1 MTQLWPH
8 QVRICQAI
16 NDRVEWNGHRLLIA
30 APTGAGKSRCMFE
43 TCETHCHLPIVIYT
57 HRRMLLDQLG
67 RNLTD
72 AGFEFGVRASG
83 HDTDLERP
91 LQLAMIQT
99 EQSRKKVRG
108 LHESK
113 LVIIDEAHTMKA
125 EVASQIVKE
134 HKEQG
139 ATIVGFTATPVDLG
153 HMYDE
158 LITGAYN
165 SELRQCGAHLP
176 CYHYAPDSI
185 DTSQMRRAK
194 TGEYLEGD
202 VIKAI
207 MTPTIF
213 GRVFEH
219 WQMLN
224 PQALPTILFAP
235 GVPHSLWF
243 AQQFYEAGVNAAH
256 IDATSIWV
264 DGKTKN
270 NTDKNR
276 ENLLNDIS
284 SNKIKIICN
293 RFVMREGVDICEL
306 YHAIFATAF
315 GSIQSYLQAGG
326 RILRNH
332 PSLSHVIV
340 QDHGNNV
347 IHHGSLNAD
356 RQWQLGDTAEKLFA
370 LRAERLREQR
380 EEEPIICTQC
390 FGIRASGPRCP
401 ICGHVENRRI
411 RRVIQT
417 DGSLKLVEGNYYKPF
432 RIDHKKNAA
441 ERWRDMYYRGLN
453 SNMTF
458 RQCRGLYAKESGD
471 YTYPSLMLPLMPINP
486 DDMVKR
492 VRDVAKGDLR

>member
-1 MTQLWPH
+1 MNLWPH
-8 QVRICQAI
+8 QSRICQSI
-16 NDRVEWNGHRLLIA
+16 DDRIDWQGHRLAIA
-30 APTGAGKSRCMFE
+30 APTGAGKSRCMFV
-43 TCETHCHLPIVIYT
+43 TCERHSDRSIVIYT
-57 HRRMLLDQLG
+57 HRRMLLDQLA

-72 AGFEFGVRASG
+72 AGFEFGVRAAG
-83 HDTDLERP
+83 HDTNLERP

-99 EQSRKKVRG
+99 EQARKKSRG
-108 LHESK
+108 LHSAQ

-125 EVASQIVKE
+125 EVATQIVNE
-134 HKEQG
+134 HKNQG
-139 ATIVGFTATPVDLG
+139 ALVVGFTATPVDLG

-165 SELRQCGAHLP
+165 SELRKCGAHLP
-176 CYHYAPDSI
+176 CYHYVPDTI
-185 DTSQMRRAK
+185 DTSQIRKSK

-213 GRVFEH
+213 GRVYDH

-224 PQALPTILFAP
+224 PDQKPTILFAP
-235 GVPHSLWF
+235 GVPHSRWF
-243 AQQFYEAGVNAAH
+243 AEEFTNRGVRAAH
-256 IDATSIWV
+256 IDAESIWI
-264 DGKTKN
+264 DGKTKT
-270 NTDKNR
+270 NTEKNR
-276 ENLLNDIS
+276 GKILEEISTGDI
-284 SNKIKIICN
+284 KVTCN
-293 RFVMREGVDICEL
+293 RFVLREGVDRPEW

-332 PSLSHVIV
+332 PSLSHVIL

-347 IHHGSLNAD
+347 LNHGSLNAD
-356 RQWQLGDTAEKLFA
+356 RQWDLGDTNEKIFA
-370 LRAERLREQR
+370 LRAERMRENR

-401 ICGHVENRRI
+401 ICGHIESKRV

-417 DGSLKLVEGNYYKPF
+417 DGTLKLIEGKYFKPF
-432 RIDHKKNAA
+432 RIDNKKDAA
-441 ERWRDMYYRGLN
+441 QRWKEMYFRGRN

-471 YTYPSLMLPLMPINP
+471 YSYPSLLLPFMPINP
-486 DDMVKR
+486 DDMIKR
-492 VRDVAKGDLR
+492 VREVPRENLR